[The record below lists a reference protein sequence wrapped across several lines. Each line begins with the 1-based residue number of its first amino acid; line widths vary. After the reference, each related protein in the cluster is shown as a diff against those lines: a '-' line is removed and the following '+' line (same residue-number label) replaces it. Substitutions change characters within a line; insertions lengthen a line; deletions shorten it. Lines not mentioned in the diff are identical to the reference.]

1 MKKTLSIFTT
11 RILTLLALLA
21 AATAL
26 NGAPMTNNDV
36 IRMVKSG
43 LDESVIITS
52 IQNADSRFDTSADG
66 IIALTGAQVS
76 KPVINAMIARAS
88 AANTAAPVANNAAP
102 AANTAYAPPPPQNT
116 TAAAPQAPRAAGN
129 DGDLNRLLLPN
140 HPTFFLTVGPTYL
153 YSSAAGD
160 SSNGLSMYGGTLS
173 FGWRINRHHKLQID
187 TCVAAGSK
195 DNTDCT
201 AVHGLV
207 AYSFCIPF
215 DEAGHAEF
223 RLSPA
228 LGLAYN
234 SSSYDHYYEYYN
246 YYSGYYGYNV
256 HYTSSDTAFA
266 GGLGVG
272 FTFHTGR
279 HFLLDIGTRYL
290 RIENTG
296 GTNTVSLNF
305 AIGWKF

>member
-1 MKKTLSIFTT
+1 MKPSIKKILSVFTASF
-11 RILTLLALLA
+11 LSLFALLF

-26 NGAPMTNNDV
+26 NGAPMTNADV
-36 IRMVKSG
+36 IKMVKSG
-43 LDESVIITS
+43 LDESVIIAS
-52 IQNADSRFDTSADG
+52 VQNAESGFDTSADG
-66 IIALTGAQVS
+66 LITLSGAQVP

-88 AANTAAPVANNAAP
+88 DANAAAAQNPRRATAAQRVARDSSDDNA
-102 AANTAYAPPPPQNT
+102 
-116 TAAAPQAPRAAGN
+116 
-129 DGDLNRLLLPN
+129 LLLPKGRGRPN
-140 HPTFFLTVGPTYL
+140 FFLMVGPTYL
-153 YSSAAGD
+153 YSSAAGN
-160 SSNGLSMYGGTLS
+160 SSDGLSMYGGTVA
-173 FGWRINRHHKLQID
+173 FGYRFNRHHKLQID
-187 TCVAAGSK
+187 TSVVAGSK
-195 DNTDCT
+195 NNTDCT
-201 AVHGLV
+201 AVHALV
-207 AYSFCIPF
+207 VYSFCIPF
-215 DEAGHAEF
+215 DKAGHAEF

-234 SSSYDHYYEYYN
+234 SGSYDHYYYDY
-246 YYSGYYGYNV
+246 YYGYRYGY
-256 HYTSSDTAFA
+256 HYTYTDTSLA